1 VRIADRGRLPRRYE
15 TPASCYIRGAR
26 LSETGVIAMQK
37 VVGSNP
43 ISRFFGNVLHVGGL
57 DLALAAETRS
67 NHPRI
72 SPPFRA
78 LVPEM
83 TRMRGD

>member
-1 VRIADRGRLPRRYE
+1 MSKGGHLLMTR
-15 TPASCYIRGAR
+15 
-26 LSETGVIAMQK
+26 VIAMQK

-43 ISRFFGNVLHVGGL
+43 ISRFFENALHVGIS
-57 DLALAAETRS
+57 ARARVS
-67 NHPRI
+67 RINWNHPRI